1 MIVTDLKHINAQCP
15 MTNGMIKAVD
25 FLRLRGIHELPDGR
39 VEIDGERVFAL
50 VQRYE
55 TLNPGAPKFEC
66 HRKYIDVQYIVSGE
80 EVIGWTPVERMT
92 ITEAYD
98 ADRDI
103 CFGASSGE
111 WTAVRLLAGQM
122 AVLYPDDGHAPK
134 LAARAPSRV
143 MKIVVKV
150 ASDSK

>member
-1 MIVTDLKHINAQCP
+1 MIVADLKHIDRQCV
-15 MTNGMIKAVD
+15 MTDDMKKAVD

-39 VEIDGERVFAL
+39 VELDSDRVFAL

-55 TLNPGAPKFEC
+55 TMQTPAPRFEA

-80 EVIGWTPVERMT
+80 EIIGWTPMERMA

-98 ADRDI
+98 EEKDV
-103 CFGASSGE
+103 CFGEEPVE
-111 WTAVRLLAGQM
+111 WTPVHLRAGQL
-122 AVLYPDDGHAPK
+122 AVLFPEDGHAPK
-134 LAARAPSRV
+134 MAATTPVRV

-150 ASDSK
+150 AV